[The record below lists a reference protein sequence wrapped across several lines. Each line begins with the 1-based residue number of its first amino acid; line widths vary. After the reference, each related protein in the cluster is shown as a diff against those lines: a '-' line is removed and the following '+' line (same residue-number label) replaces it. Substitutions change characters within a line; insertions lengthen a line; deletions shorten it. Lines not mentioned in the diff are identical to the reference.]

1 VWSLS
6 IREVVTFVEGWWL
19 DFFEPSQWNEVMARL
34 LEANSSG
41 PQQQS
46 LFDAEGK
53 AVPIQQ
59 SLLDEMNALMLES
72 QAQASDEQSRASG

>member
-1 VWSLS
+1 M
-6 IREVVTFVEGWWL
+6 TFVEGWWL

-34 LEANSSG
+34 LEANDAG
-41 PQQQS
+41 PKQQS

-53 AVPIQQ
+53 AMPIQQ

-72 QAQASDEQSRASG
+72 QSQADDEQSRAES

>member
-1 VWSLS
+1 M
-6 IREVVTFVEGWWL
+6 TFVEGWWL

-34 LEANSSG
+34 LEANDAG
-41 PQQQS
+41 VKQRS

-53 AVPIQQ
+53 PVPIQQ

-72 QAQASDEQSRASG
+72 QSQADDEQSRAES